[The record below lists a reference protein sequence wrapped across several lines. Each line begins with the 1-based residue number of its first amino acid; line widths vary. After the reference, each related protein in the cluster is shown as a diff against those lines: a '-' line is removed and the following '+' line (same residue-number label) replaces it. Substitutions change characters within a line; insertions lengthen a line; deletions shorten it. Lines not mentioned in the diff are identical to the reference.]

1 MSIVKSK
8 NKKTGVT
15 YVYESES
22 YWDKE
27 KQQPRAHRRLIGKL
41 DEETGDIIPTGK
53 SGRRDENGEIKVPF
67 KDVIGCRDDIMVNL
81 MKMNVKPSRAFK
93 IMEFVRKGKPSKD
106 PEGWKKIQDELQEVV
121 DENGEPLVVYHTVSG
136 NVVLKG

>member
-1 MSIVKSK
+1 MKGVLEMSIVKSK

-41 DEETGDIIPTGK
+41 DEETGDIIPTGR
-53 SGRRDENGEIKVPF
+53 SGRRDANGEIKAIEEVLSDTI
-67 KDVIGCRDDIMVNL
+67 KDLKEEVFNQKVLIEKLTAENDALKKKNEKIIKAFRDTL
-81 MKMNVKPSRAFK
+81 
-93 IMEFVRKGKPSKD
+93 
-106 PEGWKKIQDELQEVV
+106 KKFD
-121 DENGEPLVVYHTVSG
+121 D
-136 NVVLKG
+136 

>member
-15 YVYESES
+15 YVYESTS

-27 KQQPRAHRRLIGKL
+27 KQQPRAHRRLIGKI

-53 SGRRDENGEIKVPF
+53 SGRRDLNGVAKPIEQVL
-67 KDVIGCRDDIMVNL
+67 DDT
-81 MKMNVKPSRAFK
+81 
-93 IMEFVRKGKPSKD
+93 
-106 PEGWKKIQDELQEVV
+106 IQDLKEQVYEQKVQIEKLSA
-121 DENGEPLVVYHTVSG
+121 ENDA
-136 NVVLKG
+136 LKKKNEKILKAFRDALNKFED